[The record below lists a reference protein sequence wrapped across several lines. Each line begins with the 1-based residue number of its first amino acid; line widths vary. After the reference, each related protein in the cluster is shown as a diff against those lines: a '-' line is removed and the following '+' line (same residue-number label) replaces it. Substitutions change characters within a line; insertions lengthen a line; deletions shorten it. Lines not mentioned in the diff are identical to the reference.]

1 MNMKKVV
8 IKMSK
13 HIVIKN
19 HNGTEWEILYPE
31 TSADQ
36 VVTETGETLDIV
48 LTKKVDKVE
57 GKQLST
63 EDFTTELKTK
73 LEEVQDSVVVSETEP
88 LNTKG
93 LWFELK

>member
-1 MNMKKVV
+1 MGRR
-8 IKMSK
+8 I
-13 HIVIKN
+13 IIKN
-19 HNGTEWEILYPE
+19 FNGTDWENLYPE
-31 TSADQ
+31 TLIDQ
-36 VVTETGETLDIV
+36 VSTEDGETLDNI
-48 LTKKVDKVE
+48 LDTKVDKVD

-88 LNTKG
+88 LNKKG